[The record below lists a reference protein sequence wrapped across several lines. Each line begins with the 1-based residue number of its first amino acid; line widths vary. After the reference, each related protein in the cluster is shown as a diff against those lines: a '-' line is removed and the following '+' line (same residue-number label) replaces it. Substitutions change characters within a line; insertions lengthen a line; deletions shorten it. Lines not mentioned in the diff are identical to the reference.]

1 MLLDLR
7 AFAIFLLS
15 IILAGCGSDS
25 GPLPADSGPDRSLT
39 DGSDHEGPPTGD
51 MGVDSDAEWT
61 FTDGG
66 ECIGPQ
72 IGACT
77 LDEHPCA
84 GQTACRSCNAALG
97 LWKIMPAWLCVC
109 ASITV
114 NGSTGLYWQCPSLP
128 VCTLGPDT
136 YVDSECTEP
145 AGVDAG
151 ID

>member
-1 MLLDLR
+1 MLFKLR
-7 AFAIFLLS
+7 VSAIFLLS
-15 IILAGCGSDS
+15 ITVAACGSDS
-25 GPLPADSGPDRSLT
+25 GAMLT
-39 DGSDHEGPPTGD
+39 DGAGSSDLSSQPSPSH
-51 MGVDSDAEWT
+51 SDAGWT
-61 FTDGG
+61 LTDGG

-136 YVDSECTEP
+136 FVDSQCTEP
-145 AGVDAG
+145 AGIDAG

>member
-1 MLLDLR
+1 MLLKLR

-15 IILAGCGSDS
+15 ITLAACGSDA
-25 GPLPADSGPDRSLT
+25 GTMPVDADAERTLT
-39 DGSDHEGPPTGD
+39 DGTDYEQPPTGE
-51 MGVDSDAEWT
+51 MGVDADARWT
-61 FTDGG
+61 LTDGG

-97 LWKIMPAWLCVC
+97 LWKIMPAWLCDC
-109 ASITV
+109 ASMTV
-114 NGSTGLYWQCPSLP
+114 NGSTGLYWLCPSLP
-128 VCTLGPDT
+128 VCTLGPET
-136 YVDSECTEP
+136 FVDSQCTE
-145 AGVDAG
+145 AAAIDAG